1 MPVPYSSRNLLSLSG
16 NHAFHL
22 YCSCV
27 EDKVSWCCCCPPVP
41 LTGFHRWVKDTLWGF
56 NWSLTFFSEQIS
68 SSPPLLQSWFNS
80 YIKKIKWSFFFHA
93 AWERYKVMSFS
104 CLFVSYCYWLWL
116 EPWTDSVVQLLGKSR
131 DSSLGAFVIRIM
143 LTEPMEF
150 GIKECPCSP
159 ESSVIFTNRGAST
172 EVPDNKGAA
181 SGHCSREPAQL

>member
-16 NHAFHL
+16 NHVFHL

-41 LTGFHRWVKDTLWGF
+41 LTGFHRRVKDTLCGF
-56 NWSLTFFSEQIS
+56 NWSLTFFLNRFHHPHLYCKADLI
-68 SSPPLLQSWFNS
+68 LIL
-80 YIKKIKWSFFFHA
+80 KKLNDLFFHA

-131 DSSLGAFVIRIM
+131 DSSLDAFVIRIM

-181 SGHCSREPAQL
+181 GGHCSREPAQL